1 MTTTATG
8 RAFKLFLTWS
18 LLVLLAGIGSTLSA
32 APIPPPPPTYFKDYA
47 GVVKSETSA
56 NLTRQLEDFERQTSI
71 QLLTVI
77 FKDMGDELSMED
89 YTHRIFEHWKPGQA
103 KTNNG
108 AILFVFVK
116 EHKIRIEV
124 GYGLESVLP
133 DSLAS
138 AIISNDITPA
148 FKRGDYD
155 AGLTAGVA
163 AMIQA
168 TKGEY
173 KGTNKTIN
181 DTKRKS
187 KNRTPSLFFIILI
200 VFIIFSRSR
209 RGRLYDRRGGSFWWG
224 FPAGLGGGS
233 WGGGGGGS
241 SGGGFSGGGFSGG
254 GGSSGGGGAS
264 GGW

>member
-1 MTTTATG
+1 MTTTATR
-8 RAFKLFLTWS
+8 RAFRLFLTWS
-18 LLVLLAGIGSTLSA
+18 LLVLLAGTGSTLSA
-32 APIPPPPPTYFKDYA
+32 APIPPPPATYFKDYA
-47 GVVKSETSA
+47 GVVKPETSA
-56 NLTRQLEDFERQTSI
+56 KLTRQLEDFERQTSI
-71 QLLTVI
+71 QLLAVV
-77 FKDMGDELSMED
+77 FKDMGDEPSLED
-89 YTHRIFEHWKPGQA
+89 YTLRIAEKWKSGQA
-103 KTNNG
+103 KNNNG
-108 AILFVFVK
+108 AILFVFLK

-124 GYGLESVLP
+124 GYGLEGVLP
-133 DSLAS
+133 DSLDS
-138 AIISNDITPA
+138 AIDSNEISPA

-173 KGTNKTIN
+173 KGTNKTVN

-187 KNRTPSLFFIILI
+187 KNRTPSLFFIILVI
-200 VFIIFSRSR
+200 FIIFSKSR

-233 WGGGGGGS
+233 WGGGGGGGS
-241 SGGGFSGGGFSGG
+241 SGGGFSGG
-254 GGSSGGGGAS
+254 GGSFGGGGAS